1 MIIQNSKKNPKA
13 PITKPADSPDYA
25 PKNAALPSGTTE
37 NKPAGLGD
45 RVERI
50 AKPIAKVIDRV
61 AHTDL
66 QNCGGC
72 KKRKEYLNEKF
83 PI

>member
-1 MIIQNSKKNPKA
+1 MIIQHSKKNPKA
-13 PITKPADSPDYA
+13 PITSCEQLPEGC
-25 PKNAALPSGTTE
+25 PKSTQ
-37 NKPAGLGD
+37 GLGD
-45 RVERI
+45 KVERI

-61 AHTDL
+61 AHTNL

-83 PI
+83 PS